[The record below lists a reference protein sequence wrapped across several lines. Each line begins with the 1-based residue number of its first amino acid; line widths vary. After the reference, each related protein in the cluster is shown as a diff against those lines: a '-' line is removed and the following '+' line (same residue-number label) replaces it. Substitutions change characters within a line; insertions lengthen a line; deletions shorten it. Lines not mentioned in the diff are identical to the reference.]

1 MSRIITGIL
10 LKSYMA
16 VARLMSEAD
25 KRKKRSSARREHA
38 TRAKSIRKIRL
49 KEA

>member
-16 VARLMSEAD
+16 VARLMGSVD
-25 KRKKRSSARREHA
+25 KTRKHGKARSRHA
-38 TRAKSIRKIRL
+38 IPKAIRKLKL

>member
-1 MSRIITGIL
+1 MTRIITGIL

-16 VARLMSEAD
+16 VARLMGDVD
-25 KRKKRSSARREHA
+25 KRRKRSLKQRAAHAREA
-38 TRAKSIRKIRL
+38 IKKVSL